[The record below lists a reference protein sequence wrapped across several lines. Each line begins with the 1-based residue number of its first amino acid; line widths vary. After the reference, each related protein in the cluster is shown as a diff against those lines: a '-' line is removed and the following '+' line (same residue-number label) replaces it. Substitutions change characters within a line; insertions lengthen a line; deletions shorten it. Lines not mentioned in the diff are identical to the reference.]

1 MSTFQ
6 VNVQMCAKDLG
17 YHIVNNN
24 DMLLMDSLASQLE
37 AKIQSVQY
45 SYLKLL
51 KMKNISCV
59 RVFDIDMK
67 IIYFHTDWTTNI
79 YFHRSRSKNAL

>member
-1 MSTFQ
+1 
-6 VNVQMCAKDLG
+6 
-17 YHIVNNN
+17 
-24 DMLLMDSLASQLE
+24 MDSLASQLE

-67 IIYFHTDWTTNI
+67 IIYFNTDWTYDVVKI
-79 YFHRSRSKNAL
+79 EC